1 MSDKDALYQ
10 KRILK
15 QLYFGSELSC
25 LEISLLVGKSIP
37 LTTKMLTDLI
47 KKGVVSESG
56 YAQSTGG
63 RRPLMYSL
71 NPEVL
76 YVVAVAMDQFITRIA
91 IMDLHNRIVTEERIE
106 LPLAK
111 NDTALSLLAQHINSV
126 IERSGIHLNKFV
138 GVGIGMPGFI
148 DVKKGINY
156 SHLDND
162 GKNIA
167 HYISNVVQ
175 LPVLIDND
183 STLLALAELRFGA
196 ARNTKNTLIIN
207 IGWGIGMGMILNGEL
222 YHGNNGFAGE
232 FSHTP
237 LYSTNTDLCV
247 CGKVGCLES
256 EASLLAMINKARQQL
271 AAGRPSMLKDINE
284 HTPLEQAL
292 ESVIRAARQGDKFS
306 VELLLESGYAVGRGI
321 AALIHILNP
330 EMIVIGGRGS
340 AAGKIWQTPIQQA
353 LHEYCIPR
361 LASDTAIEISKMGY
375 GAELVGAAALVMEHY
390 DKLNSKKEVVAVA
403 QQ

>member
-1 MSDKDALYQ
+1 MSDRDALYQ

-111 NDTALSLLAQHINSV
+111 NDAALSLLAQHINSV
-126 IERSGIHLNKFV
+126 IEHSGIHLNKFV

-292 ESVIRAARQGDKFS
+292 ESIIRTARQGDKFS

-361 LASDTAIEISKMGY
+361 LASDTAIEISQLGY
-375 GAELVGAAALVMEHY
+375 EAELIGAAALVMEHY
-390 DKLNSKKEVVAVA
+390 EKLSSREEIAVTTE
-403 QQ
+403 

>member
-1 MSDKDALYQ
+1 MSDRNVQYQ

-37 LTTKMLTDLI
+37 LTTKVLADLI
-47 KKGVVSESG
+47 KKGVVCETG
-56 YAQSTGG
+56 FAQSTGG

-91 IMDLHNRIVTEERIE
+91 ILNLHNKMVTEERIE

-111 NDTALSLLAQHINSV
+111 NEASLSILAQHVSSV
-126 IERSGIHLNKFV
+126 IERSGIHRDKFV

-156 SHLDND
+156 SHLDNE

-167 HYISNVVQ
+167 HYISDVVH

-207 IGWGIGMGMILNGEL
+207 IGWGIGMGLVLNGEL
-222 YHGNNGFAGE
+222 YRGNNGFAGE

-256 EASLLAMINKARQQL
+256 EASLLTMINKARQGL
-271 AAGRPSMLKDINE
+271 ATGRPSILKGINE
-284 HTPLEQAL
+284 QTPLEQVL
-292 ESVIRAARQGDKFS
+292 ERIFRAAKQGDKFS

-330 EMIVIGGRGS
+330 EMIVIGGRGA
-340 AAGKIWQTPIQQA
+340 AAGRIWQTPIQQA

-361 LASDTAIEISKMGY
+361 LASDTAIEISNLDY
-375 GAELVGAAALVMEHY
+375 EAELIGAAALVMENY
-390 DKLNSKKEVVAVA
+390 EKPGSKKETGVVFR
-403 QQ
+403 

>member
-1 MSDKDALYQ
+1 MSDRDALYQ

-111 NDTALSLLAQHINSV
+111 NEAALLLLAQHINSV

-156 SHLDND
+156 SHLDNE

-207 IGWGIGMGMILNGEL
+207 IGWGIGMGMVLNGEL
-222 YHGNNGFAGE
+222 YRGNNGFAGE

-237 LYSTNTDLCV
+237 LY
-247 CGKVGCLES
+247 
-256 EASLLAMINKARQQL
+256 
-271 AAGRPSMLKDINE
+271 
-284 HTPLEQAL
+284 
-292 ESVIRAARQGDKFS
+292 
-306 VELLLESGYAVGRGI
+306 
-321 AALIHILNP
+321 
-330 EMIVIGGRGS
+330 
-340 AAGKIWQTPIQQA
+340 
-353 LHEYCIPR
+353 
-361 LASDTAIEISKMGY
+361 
-375 GAELVGAAALVMEHY
+375 
-390 DKLNSKKEVVAVA
+390 
-403 QQ
+403 

>member
-1 MSDKDALYQ
+1 MLDRNAQYQ

-47 KKGVVSESG
+47 KKGLVSETG
-56 YAQSTGG
+56 FAQSTGG
-63 RRPLMYSL
+63 RRPLVYSL

-91 IMDLHNRIVTEERIE
+91 ILNLHNKIVAEERIE

-111 NDTALSLLAQHINSV
+111 NEVALSLLTQHISSV
-126 IERSGIHLNKFV
+126 IECSGIHPDKFV
-138 GVGIGMPGFI
+138 GIGIGMPGFI
-148 DVKKGINY
+148 DIKKGINY
-156 SHLDND
+156 SYLDNE
-162 GKNIA
+162 GKNIPY
-167 HYISNVVQ
+167 YISNVVQ

-207 IGWGIGMGMILNGEL
+207 IGWGIGMGLVLNGEL
-222 YHGNNGFAGE
+222 YRGNNGFAGE

-237 LYSTNTDLCV
+237 LYSTNTGLCV
-247 CGKVGCLES
+247 CGKVGCLET
-256 EASLLAMINKARQQL
+256 EASLLAMINKARQEL
-271 AAGRPSMLKDINE
+271 AAGRPSMLKGINAE
-284 HTPLEQAL
+284 DTSLEQVL
-292 ESVIRAARQGDKFS
+292 ESIIRVAKLGDKFS
-306 VELLLESGYAVGRGI
+306 VELLSESGSAIGRGI

-330 EMIVIGGRGS
+330 EMIVLSGRGA
-340 AAGKIWQTPIQQA
+340 AAGKIWQAPIQQA

-361 LASDTAIEISKMGY
+361 LAFDTAIEISKLGY
-375 GAELVGAAALVMEHY
+375 EAELIGAAALVMENY
-390 DKLNSKKEVVAVA
+390 EKLNSKKDVTTVAE
-403 QQ
+403 

>member
-1 MSDKDALYQ
+1 MSDKDTLYQ

-15 QLYFGSELSC
+15 QLYFGLGLSC

-47 KKGVVSESG
+47 KKGVVSETG

-76 YVVAVAMDQFITRIA
+76 YVVAIAMDQFLTRIA
-91 IMDLHNRIVTEERIE
+91 IMDLHNRIVVEERIE

-111 NDTALSLLAQHINSV
+111 NDAALSLLAQHINKV
-126 IERSGIHLNKFV
+126 IERSGIPLERFV

-156 SHLDND
+156 SHLDHE

-167 HYISNVVQ
+167 HYISNAVQ
-175 LPVLIDND
+175 LPVMIDND
-183 STLLALAELRFGA
+183 STLIALAELRFGA

-207 IGWGIGMGMILNGEL
+207 IAWGIGMGLVLNGEL
-222 YHGNNGFAGE
+222 YRGNNGFAGE

-256 EASLLAMINKARQQL
+256 EASLLAMINKARQKL
-271 AAGRPSMLKDINE
+271 AAGRPSMLKGINE
-284 HTPLEQAL
+284 DTPLEQIL
-292 ESVIRAARQGDKFS
+292 ESIIKAAKQGDKLS
-306 VELLLESGYAVGRGI
+306 VELLSESGSAIGRGI

-330 EMIVIGGRGS
+330 EMIVLGGRGS
-340 AAGKIWQTPIQQA
+340 PAGKLWQAPIQQA
-353 LHEYCIPR
+353 LYEYCIPR
-361 LASDTAIEISKMGY
+361 LALDTAIEISKLGY
-375 GAELVGAAALVMEHY
+375 EAELIGAAALVMENY
-390 DKLNSKKEVVAVA
+390 EKLSSKKEMPVAIE
-403 QQ
+403 Q

>member
-1 MSDKDALYQ
+1 MSDRSVQYQ

-25 LEISLLVGKSIP
+25 LEISLLIGKSIP

-47 KKGVVSESG
+47 KKGVVSETG
-56 YAQSTGG
+56 FAQSTGG

-71 NPEVL
+71 KPEVL
-76 YVVAVAMDQFITRIA
+76 YVVAVAMDQLITRIA
-91 IMDLHNRIVTEERIE
+91 ILDLHNKIVAEERIE

-111 NDTALSLLAQHINSV
+111 NEAARSLLTQHISSV
-126 IERSGIHLNKFV
+126 IERSGIHPDMFV

-156 SHLDND
+156 SYLDNE

-167 HYISNVVQ
+167 HYISNVMQ

-207 IGWGIGMGMILNGEL
+207 IGWGIGMGLVLNGEL
-222 YHGNNGFAGE
+222 YRGNNGFAGE

-237 LYSTNTDLCV
+237 LYSTNTELCV
-247 CGKVGCLES
+247 CGKVGCLET
-256 EASLLAMINKARQQL
+256 EASLLAMINKARQEL
-271 AAGRPSMLKDINE
+271 AAGRPSMLKGITE
-284 HTPLEQAL
+284 HASLEQVL
-292 ESVIRAARQGDKFS
+292 ESIITAARQGDKFS
-306 VELLLESGYAVGRGI
+306 VELLLNSGYAIGRGI

-330 EMIVIGGRGS
+330 EMIVLSGRGA
-340 AAGKIWQTPIQQA
+340 AAGKIWQAPIQQA

-361 LASDTAIEISKMGY
+361 LASDTAIEISKLGY
-375 GAELVGAAALVMEHY
+375 EAELIGAAALVMEHY
-390 DKLNSKKEVVAVA
+390 EKLNSKKEIVAEA
-403 QQ
+403 E

>member
-1 MSDKDALYQ
+1 
-10 KRILK
+10 
-15 QLYFGSELSC
+15 
-25 LEISLLVGKSIP
+25 
-37 LTTKMLTDLI
+37 
-47 KKGVVSESG
+47 
-56 YAQSTGG
+56 
-63 RRPLMYSL
+63 
-71 NPEVL
+71 
-76 YVVAVAMDQFITRIA
+76 MDQFITRIA
-91 IMDLHNRIVTEERIE
+91 IMDLRNRIVIEERIE

-111 NDTALSLLAQHINSV
+111 NDAALSLLAQHINSV

-271 AAGRPSMLKDINE
+271 VAGRPSMLKDINE

-292 ESVIRAARQGDKFS
+292 ESIIRAARQGDKFS

-361 LASDTAIEISKMGY
+361 LASDTAIEISQLGY
-375 GAELVGAAALVMEHY
+375 EAELIGAAALVMEHFE
-390 DKLNSKKEVVAVA
+390 KLSSREEIAA
-403 QQ
+403 TTE

>member
-1 MSDKDALYQ
+1 MTDRNTQYQ

-15 QLYFGSELSC
+15 HLYFGLELSC
-25 LEISLLVGKSIP
+25 LEISLLIGKSIP

-47 KKGVVSESG
+47 KKGMVSETG
-56 YAQSTGG
+56 FAQSTGG

-91 IMDLHNRIVTEERIE
+91 IMNLRNKVITEERIE

-111 NDTALSLLAQHINSV
+111 NEAALSLLVQHISSV
-126 IERSGIHLNKFV
+126 IERSGIPHEKFV

-162 GKNIA
+162 GKNMA
-167 HYISNVVQ
+167 HYISNIVQ
-175 LPVLIDND
+175 MPVLIDND
-183 STLLALAELRFGA
+183 STLIALAELRFGA

-207 IGWGIGMGMILNGEL
+207 MAWGIGMGLVLNGEL
-222 YHGNNGFAGE
+222 YRGNNGFAGE

-237 LYSTNTDLCV
+237 LYATNTELCA

-256 EASLLAMINKARQQL
+256 ESSLLAMINKARKAL
-271 AAGRPSMLKDINE
+271 ATGKPSMLKGIHE
-284 HTPLEQAL
+284 HTPLESAL
-292 ESVIRAARQGDKFS
+292 ESIIRAAKQGDKFS
-306 VELLLESGYAVGRGI
+306 VELLSESGYAVGRGI

-340 AAGKIWQTPIQQA
+340 AAGKIWQAPIQQA

-361 LASDTAIEISKMGY
+361 LASDTAIEISKLGY
-375 GAELVGAAALVMEHY
+375 EAELIGAAALVMENY
-390 DKLNSKKEVVAVA
+390 EKLSSRMEIAAVA
-403 QQ
+403 E